1 MYSDYGYSEEKH
13 LGKPYDLKLLRRLYP
28 YTRPYRRLLC
38 ISILMV
44 TLITLFEIALPYVTK
59 IAIDQYIVPR
69 TESNTAKEPER
80 QFAVDMDDPMAAAV
94 VHQYPGLFTIK
105 GSSAFIPYDELS
117 GLSKKDLSVLRKDD
131 LNGVAVISVVFL
143 GLILVNF
150 LLNYLQVLIMEY
162 AGRRMMHD
170 LRMRLYRHIQGLSLS
185 FFNRNPVGRLVTRV
199 SNDID
204 NMYELFTSVIGF
216 VFTDVLLFLGIAG
229 VLISLNFKLA
239 AVSFAVIPLV
249 ILASIRFSRQA
260 RDIFRILRI
269 KIAEIN
275 TWFSESISGIKVIQ
289 LFNRERENY
298 QAFERLNH
306 DNYLVGMRQIHV
318 LAVFLPVVELLGLC
332 AIALVVLHGGNK
344 VLDGSLTLGAMVA
357 FISYMRMFFRPIRD
371 VAEKYNILQNAMASA
386 ERIFQ
391 ILDTTS
397 DHPGLLQ
404 GSLLKPIYLDRIEG
418 LSLEEVSFSYV
429 PGEMVLKNISF
440 DLRAGKTIAVVGP
453 TGSGK
458 TSLIN
463 LILRF
468 YDPIAGRILVNGRD
482 ARDYDKASLR
492 ARMALV
498 MQDPFLFSSTIRENI
513 FRGKGRVSEAVIGR
527 ILEAAN
533 CKSLVEH
540 LPDGLDTV
548 LTEGGGSISSGERQL
563 LSIARALAHD
573 PQLILFD
580 EATSYIDSQTEI
592 KIQEAMARL
601 MKHRTA
607 LIVAHRLST
616 VRNADNIL
624 VINRGEIIESGPHE
638 ALMRR
643 KGFYFKLYRL
653 QNAL

>member
-1 MYSDYGYSEEKH
+1 MYSDFGYSEEKH
-13 LGKPYDLKLLRRLYP
+13 LGKPYDLKMLRRLYP
-28 YTRPYRRLLC
+28 YARPYRLLLSA
-38 ISILMV
+38 SILLV
-44 TLITLFEIALPYVTK
+44 TLITLFDIALPYITK

-69 TESNTAKEPER
+69 TESNTTNEPER
-80 QFAVDMDDPMAAAV
+80 QFIVDMNNPRASAV
-94 VHQYPGLFTIK
+94 VRKYPGRFTVK
-105 GSSAFIPYDELS
+105 GSSALIPYDGLS
-117 GLSKKDLSVLRKDD
+117 GLSKKDLLVLRKKD
-131 LNGVAVISVVFL
+131 LHGVAVVSIVFL
-143 GLILVNF
+143 GLILANF
-150 LLNYLQVLIMEY
+150 VFNYLQVLIMEY
-162 AGRRMMHD
+162 AGRKMMHD
-170 LRMRLYRHIQGLSLS
+170 LRMRLYKHIQGLPVS

-204 NMYELFTSVIGF
+204 NMYELFTSAIGF
-216 VFTDVLLFLGIAG
+216 IFTDLFLFLGIAG
-229 VLISLNFKLA
+229 VLISLNPKLA
-239 AVSFAVIPLV
+239 VVSFAVIPLV
-249 ILASIRFSRQA
+249 ILSSISFSRQA
-260 RDIFRILRI
+260 RDIFRVLRI

-275 TWFSESISGIKVIQ
+275 TWFSESVSGIKVIQ

-298 QAFERLNH
+298 EAFERLNH
-306 DNYLVGMRQIHV
+306 DNYLAGMRQIHV
-318 LAVFLPVVELLGLC
+318 MAVFLPVVELLGMC
-332 AIALVVLHGGNK
+332 AIALVVLYGGNK
-344 VLDGSLTLGAMVA
+344 VLEGSLTLGALVA

-386 ERIFQ
+386 ERIFL

-397 DHPGLLQ
+397 D
-404 GSLLKPIYLDRIEG
+404 KPRILPDSHLRPVYLDRLED
-418 LSLEEVSFSYV
+418 LSLERVSFSYV
-429 PGEMVLKNISF
+429 PGEMVLKDISF
-440 DLRAGKTIAVVGP
+440 DLRAGETIAVVGP

-468 YDPIAGRILVNGRD
+468 YDPIAGRILINGRD
-482 ARDYDKASLR
+482 VRDYDNVSLR
-492 ARMALV
+492 ARMAMV

-513 FRGKGRVSEAVIGR
+513 FRGKGHVSEAEIDR

-533 CKSLVEH
+533 CKSLVEQ

-601 MKHRTA
+601 LKHRTA

-624 VINRGEIIESGPHE
+624 VINRGEIIESGTHE
-638 ALMRR
+638 ALMLR
-643 KGFYFKLYRL
+643 KGFYFKLYQM